1 MYLSICMLTN
11 IHFFFIY
18 NYFVMIFIC
27 IYVLINLLVSHPFL
41 APVLVPRFRKP
52 DNYLCSKVQKTII
65 SKLRRSATAPTDVAL
80 KDYEGIFHD
89 ASAFVKRGL
98 TIKRLR
104 SAEFY

>member
-1 MYLSICMLTN
+1 MWLTN
-11 IHFFFIY
+11 IHLFLIFLLFRYDIY
-18 NYFVMIFIC
+18 A
-27 IYVLINLLVSHPFL
+27 LINLLVSHPFL

-65 SKLRRSATAPTDVAL
+65 SKMRRSATAPTDVAL